1 MLKFVLIYM
10 IAGGLGS
17 FALLTIFGCH
27 WGCKYFG
34 CSLREFLDYVKKQ
47 PSDPICMT
55 IAKTLLWMVAWPLE
69 FPLGIW
75 CIHMAFIGLK
85 GIADDD

>member
-17 FALLTIFGCH
+17 FALTTIFGCH
-27 WGCKYFG
+27 RGCKYLG
-34 CSLREFLDYVKKQ
+34 YSLKGFLDYVMKQ
-47 PSDPICMT
+47 SSGPIYIE

-69 FPLGIW
+69 FPLAIW
-75 CIHMAFIGLK
+75 CIHYGFRGRKNMI
-85 GIADDD
+85 D